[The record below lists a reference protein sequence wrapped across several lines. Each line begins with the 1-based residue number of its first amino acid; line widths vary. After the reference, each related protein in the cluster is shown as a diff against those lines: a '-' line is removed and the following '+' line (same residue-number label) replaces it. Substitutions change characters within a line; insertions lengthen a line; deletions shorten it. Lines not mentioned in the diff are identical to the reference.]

1 MRILFFL
8 SFIVILTGCKDEML
22 AVPVGAYNYTNHDI
36 SMAWADGHWVGGPS
50 VNGGGGIAGSIT
62 LPRKY
67 TPGTSVKLEWE
78 RSVCIHDTPEC
89 EKRDASG
96 GFILTTKRKTVVVPP
111 YDGET
116 MAEVQVV
123 LLPND
128 DARIYVGNM
137 SLLHKEHPSHK
148 EFGPLIEDGPRPL
161 ERIWPKSKIDAL
173 QSEKQNNKLKD
184 AN

>member
-1 MRILFFL
+1 MRILFIL
-8 SFIVILTGCKDEML
+8 SLIAILAGCKDEML

-36 SMAWADGHWVGGPS
+36 SMVWADGHWVGGPR

-96 GFILTTKRKTVVVPP
+96 GFILTTKSKTVVVPP

-128 DARIYVGNM
+128 DARIYVGNI

-148 EFGPLIEDGPRPL
+148 EFGSLIEDGPRPL
-161 ERIWPKSKIDAL
+161 EGIWPPNNSKP
-173 QSEKQNNKLKD
+173 KD
-184 AN
+184 ASK